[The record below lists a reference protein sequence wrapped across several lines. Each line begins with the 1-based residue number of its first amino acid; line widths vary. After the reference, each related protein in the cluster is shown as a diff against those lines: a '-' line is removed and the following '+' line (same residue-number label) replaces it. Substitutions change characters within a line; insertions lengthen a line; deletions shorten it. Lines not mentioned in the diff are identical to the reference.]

1 MTPFMSIS
9 RLEFN
14 INNFKRLPH
23 TMLGMADKF
32 KAYQQNLASK
42 WNELHQLKDKV
53 SDEKGLNKRI
63 AYVEGMLDFWY
74 KRNHAGSFLAEDAA
88 FTKTKKLSLRDDI
101 NSFSTAEN
109 RDFGNFV
116 AKKDFVNLCEYSSR
130 GRINLTKFLAKNEI
144 LLKLKE
150 AKDKLGEL
158 HDFFSK
164 LAEINEKHD
173 ICSESYETQLYV
185 ERVFGF
191 NYRVIGPEKSYAGYL
206 AEKKFIDVIEDLKK
220 SLSNIGINIDNNSEK
235 LLRLIR
241 DQTNEN
247 SKRAYNNVLSLMR
260 SLFLYRRL
268 YSSYHY
274 HGPNMCRATLKS
286 ALSKI
291 TKEYANAIDIIQKNF
306 DRLFEMKKAD
316 MDWSIERFSKENVS
330 FDEKTE
336 EMNKK
341 LEEI

>member
-1 MTPFMSIS
+1 MTSFMSIS

-42 WNELHQLKDKV
+42 WNKLHQLKDKV

-74 KRNHAGSFLAEDAA
+74 KRNHAGSFSAEDAVFA
-88 FTKTKKLSLRDDI
+88 KNMQSSLVKDI
-101 NSFSTAEN
+101 DSRSTAEN
-109 RDFGNFV
+109 RNFGNFV
-116 AKKDFVNLCEYSSR
+116 AKKDFVDLCEYSSR
-130 GRINLTKFLAKNEI
+130 GRINLTKFLAKNET

-150 AKDKLGEL
+150 AKDKLGKL
-158 HDFFSK
+158 YDFFSK

-173 ICSESYETQLYV
+173 ICSDDYETQRCV
-185 ERVFGF
+185 ERVFGV
-191 NYRVIGPEKSYAGYL
+191 NYRVVGPEKSYAGYL
-206 AEKKFIDVIEDLKK
+206 VEKKFIDVIEDLKK
-220 SLSNIGINIDNNSEK
+220 SLSNIGINIDSSSWEP
-235 LLRLIR
+235 LRLIGN
-241 DQTNEN
+241 QVNEN
-247 SKRAYNNVLSLMR
+247 GRQVSNGVLALMGQFFR
-260 SLFLYRRL
+260 YRRL

-274 HGPNMCRATLKS
+274 HGPNMCRATLKG

-306 DRLFEMKKAD
+306 DRLFEMKNAD
-316 MDWSIERFSKENVS
+316 TDWSIVRFSKGNVS

>member
-1 MTPFMSIS
+1 MNIS

-32 KAYQQNLASK
+32 KAYQQNLVSK

-74 KRNHAGSFLAEDAA
+74 KRNHAGSFSAEDAA

-101 NSFSTAEN
+101 SSFSTAEN

-116 AKKDFVNLCEYSSR
+116 AKKDFVDLCEYSSR
-130 GRINLTKFLAKNEI
+130 GRINLTKFLAKNET

-164 LAEINEKHD
+164 LAEINGKHD
-173 ICSESYETQLYV
+173 ICSDYYEAQRCV
-185 ERVFGF
+185 ERVFGV
-191 NYRVIGPEKSYAGYL
+191 NYRVVGPEKSYAGYL
-206 AEKKFIDVIEDLKK
+206 VEKKFIDVIEDLKK
-220 SLSNIGINIDNNSEK
+220 SLSNIGINIDSSSWEP
-235 LLRLIR
+235 LRLIGK
-241 DQTNEN
+241 QVNEN
-247 SKRAYNNVLSLMR
+247 GRQVSNGVLALMGQFFR
-260 SLFLYRRL
+260 YRRL

-291 TKEYANAIDIIQKNF
+291 TKEHANLISTIQKNF

-316 MDWSIERFSKENVS
+316 MDWSIVRFSKENVS

>member
-9 RLEFN
+9 RLEFD
-14 INNFKRLPH
+14 INNAKRLPH
-23 TMLGMADKF
+23 TILGMTDKLMV
-32 KAYQQNLASK
+32 YQQNLASK

-74 KRNHAGSFLAEDAA
+74 KRNHAGSFSAEDAA

-101 NSFSTAEN
+101 NSFSIAEN

-130 GRINLTKFLAKNEI
+130 GRINLTKFLAKNET
-144 LLKLKE
+144 LLKLKK

-206 AEKKFIDVIEDLKK
+206 VEKKFIDVIEDLKK
-220 SLSNIGINIDNNSEK
+220 SLSNIGINIASSSWK
-235 LLRLIR
+235 PLRLIGN
-241 DQTNEN
+241 QVNEN
-247 SKRAYNNVLSLMR
+247 GKQVGNDVLSFMR
-260 SLFLYRRL
+260 ALFLYRRL

-274 HGPNMCRATLKS
+274 NGPNVCRATLKS

-291 TKEYANAIDIIQKNF
+291 AKEHANAVSMIQKNF
-306 DRLFEMKKAD
+306 DRLLEMKKAD
-316 MDWSIERFSKENVS
+316 MDWSVVRFSKENVC
-330 FDEKTE
+330 FDEKIS

>member
-1 MTPFMSIS
+1 M
-9 RLEFN
+9 
-14 INNFKRLPH
+14 
-23 TMLGMADKF
+23 
-32 KAYQQNLASK
+32 
-42 WNELHQLKDKV
+42 
-53 SDEKGLNKRI
+53 
-63 AYVEGMLDFWY
+63 
-74 KRNHAGSFLAEDAA
+74 
-88 FTKTKKLSLRDDI
+88 
-101 NSFSTAEN
+101 
-109 RDFGNFV
+109 
-116 AKKDFVNLCEYSSR
+116 
-130 GRINLTKFLAKNEI
+130 
-144 LLKLKE
+144 KLKK

-164 LAEINEKHD
+164 LAEINGKHD
-173 ICSESYETQLYV
+173 ICSDSYEVQLYV

-206 AEKKFIDVIEDLKK
+206 VEKKFIDVIEDLKK

-316 MDWSIERFSKENVS
+316 TDWSIVRLPKENIS
-330 FDEKTE
+330 FDEKIE
-336 EMNKK
+336 GMKKK

>member
-1 MTPFMSIS
+1 MNIP
-9 RLEFN
+9 RLEFD
-14 INNFKRLPH
+14 INNFKKLSR
-23 TMLGMADKF
+23 TMLGMADKL
-32 KAYQQNLASK
+32 KTYQQNLVSK

-63 AYVEGMLDFWY
+63 AYVEGMLDFWC
-74 KRNHAGSFLAEDAA
+74 KRNHAGSFSAEDAA

-101 NSFSTAEN
+101 NSFLTAEN

-116 AKKDFVNLCEYSSR
+116 AKKDFVDLCEYSSR
-130 GRINLTKFLAKNEI
+130 GRINLTKFLAKNET

-173 ICSESYETQLYV
+173 ICSESYETQLCV

-206 AEKKFIDVIEDLKK
+206 VEKKFIDVIEDLKK

-235 LLRLIR
+235 LLRLIG

-247 SKRAYNNVLSLMR
+247 SKQVDNNVLSLMR
-260 SLFLYRRL
+260 ALFLYRRL

-274 HGPNMCRATLKS
+274 HGPNMCRATLRS

-316 MDWSIERFSKENVS
+316 TDWSVVRFSKGNVS

>member
-23 TMLGMADKF
+23 TMLGMADKLR
-32 KAYQQNLASK
+32 AYQQNLASK

-74 KRNHAGSFLAEDAA
+74 KRNHAGSFSAEDAA

-101 NSFSTAEN
+101 NSFSIAEN

-116 AKKDFVNLCEYSSR
+116 AKKDFIDLCGRSSR
-130 GRINLTKFLAKNEI
+130 GRINLAKFLAKNET

-150 AKDKLGEL
+150 AKDKLGKL
-158 HDFFSK
+158 YDFFSK

-173 ICSESYETQLYV
+173 ICSDYYEAQRCV
-185 ERVFGF
+185 ERVFGV
-191 NYRVIGPEKSYAGYL
+191 NYRVVGPEKSYAGYL
-206 AEKKFIDVIEDLKK
+206 VEKKFIDIFEDVKRTLCD
-220 SLSNIGINIDNNSEK
+220 IGINIDNNSGK
-235 LLRLIR
+235 LLRLTR

-274 HGPNMCRATLKS
+274 HVSNMCRATLRS

-291 TKEYANAIDIIQKNF
+291 TKEYPNAIDIIQKNF
-306 DRLFEMKKAD
+306 DRLLEMKKAD
-316 MDWSIERFSKENVS
+316 TDWSIERFSKGNVS
-330 FDEKTE
+330 FDEKIE

-341 LEEI
+341 LEEV